1 MAIIKNTAKKE
12 NEINYTVLE
21 ECGTIQ
27 ERKGGYALKLRYM
40 QWNGRDPDTKS
51 TRGIMSAEL
60 IADHMEISVE
70 TASELLFA
78 CIKYGITERQGGGY
92 VV

>member
-40 QWNGRDPDTKS
+40 QWNGRDPVYDLRPWKVNDQGEEICAKEITLS
-51 TRGIMSAEL
+51 GEELENLGNIISA
-60 IADHMEISVE
+60 MMNS
-70 TASELLFA
+70 
-78 CIKYGITERQGGGY
+78 
-92 VV
+92 

>member
-40 QWNGRDPDTKS
+40 QWNGRDPVYDIRPWKVNDQ
-51 TRGIMSAEL
+51 GEEVCA
-60 IADHMEISVE
+60 
-70 TASELLFA
+70 
-78 CIKYGITERQGGGY
+78 KGITLSGEELENLGNIIAEMMNS
-92 VV
+92 

>member
-1 MAIIKNTAKKE
+1 MTEAKARAFWRDLMG
-12 NEINYTVLE
+12 NLW
-21 ECGTIQ
+21 G
-27 ERKGGYALKLRYM
+27 
-40 QWNGRDPDTKS
+40 DPDTKS

-70 TASELLFA
+70 TASEFLFA

>member
-1 MAIIKNTAKKE
+1 MT
-12 NEINYTVLE
+12 E
-21 ECGTIQ
+21 EKARAFWRDLMGTLW
-27 ERKGGYALKLRYM
+27 G
-40 QWNGRDPDTKS
+40 DPDTKS

-78 CIKYGITERQGGGY
+78 CIRYGITERQGGGY